1 MDELIDTK
9 NISDEFNELIKEFHL
24 TTDKLRKIL
33 IQDTK
38 RKENLKTNSTP
49 EKMKTYREKNRDR
62 INLYSRNF
70 YNKNKEV
77 INKRIKNKK
86 DKDKAERLKNGEEI
100 KKIGRPI
107 KQTEKYI
114 TS

>member
-38 RKENLKTNSTP
+38 RKANLKKNSTP
-49 EKMKTYREKNRDR
+49 EKMQIYREKNRDK
-62 INLYSRNF
+62 IILYGRHF
-70 YNKNKEV
+70 YKKNKEV
-77 INKRIKNKK
+77 INKRIKDKK
-86 DKDKAERLKNGEEI
+86 DKDKAERMMNGEEI

-107 KQTEKYI
+107 QQTEKYI